1 MGYLVDRA
9 RAFRDTDIVAAVSIR
24 QRGARSR
31 LILRDGSLWQ
41 TLTRVRTLRRKS
53 QEATA
58 HVRLP
63 RDPLGGRGAK

>member
-9 RAFRDTDIVAAVSIR
+9 RAFLDTDIVAAAGIR

-53 QEATA
+53 HEATTY
-58 HVRLP
+58 VRLP
-63 RDPLGGRGAK
+63 LDPLGGRGAK

>member
-9 RAFRDTDIVAAVSIR
+9 RAFRDTEVVAVVSIR

-41 TLTRVRTLRRKS
+41 TLTRVRTLQRRS
-53 QEATA
+53 REAA
-58 HVRLP
+58 M
-63 RDPLGGRGAK
+63 DGAARA

>member
-9 RAFRDTDIVAAVSIR
+9 RAFLDTDIVAAVSLR

-53 QEATA
+53 HEAATYGA
-58 HVRLP
+58 
-63 RDPLGGRGAK
+63 GGQHG